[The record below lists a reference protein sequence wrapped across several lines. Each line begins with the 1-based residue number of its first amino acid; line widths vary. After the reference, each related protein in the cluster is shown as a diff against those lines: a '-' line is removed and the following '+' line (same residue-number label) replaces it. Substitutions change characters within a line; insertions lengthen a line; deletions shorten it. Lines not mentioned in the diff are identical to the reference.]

1 MRQAILALA
10 AAVDRNTEAVNAAA
24 KRLAQTTKEGDEKES
39 SPYNPL
45 KEKAREETLSQTPS
59 AGARVRARETGP
71 KVCAA
76 FAKPTVEEV
85 AAHVREKGYTFDADE
100 FWNFYE
106 SKGWRIG
113 SHVMKSWQ
121 SACVTW
127 QKRYNRD
134 ARREAERQAH
144 IDARMDEREAERQRL
159 MDSRRGPD
167 PDEMRRTKIDRGLKL
182 IDELMGGRHV

>member
-1 MRQAILALA
+1 MR
-10 AAVDRNTEAVNAAA
+10 VEFD
-24 KRLAQTTKEGDEKES
+24 
-39 SPYNPL
+39 
-45 KEKAREETLSQTPS
+45 
-59 AGARVRARETGP
+59 
-71 KVCAA
+71 
-76 FAKPTVEEV
+76 KPTVEEV
-85 AAHVREKGYTFDADE
+85 AAHVRAKGYAFDPE
-100 FWNFYE
+100 QFWHFYE
-106 SKGWRIG
+106 SNGWRVG

-127 QKRYNRD
+127 QKKECRD

-144 IDARMDEREAERQRL
+144 IDARMDEREAERQKL